1 VPASFQL
8 SEDIIAPDG
17 TIANIGMNGMTID
30 LHMERF
36 WSHSITTTT
45 RVVDTVTTPR
55 LLKTFAARSIEP
67 KKPQFDLEGI
77 LDACDGWSRHANS
90 PLEGHHRGLNV
101 MATNTGINRYTTL
114 WDEDWP

>member
-1 VPASFQL
+1 VPASIQL
-8 SEDIIAPDG
+8 SENVIAPGG

-30 LHMERF
+30 FHMERF
-36 WSHSITTTT
+36 WSNSITTTT

-55 LLKTFAARSIEP
+55 LLKTVASGVSNRRN
-67 KKPQFDLEGI
+67 L
-77 LDACDGWSRHANS
+77 NS
-90 PLEGHHRGLNV
+90 TAIAFSTRVTVGGHHRGLNV